1 MEVFT
6 MSRVLVLGAGMVAR
20 PLVRYLMDQKYDVTV
35 ATRTVSRAEALVG
48 DDPHGKALPLM
59 IDDLGALGALVEAND
74 VVISLVP
81 PPFHPQVAE
90 ICLEKGKHLI
100 TTSYLSP
107 AMLAFDERAREA
119 GLLFLNEIGL
129 DPGIDHMSAMRVI
142 DDVHGRGGQIVGFHS
157 CCGALPAPEAATN
170 PWRYKFSWSPIGVI
184 RAIHNSGKFLRGG
197 EVVDVPEEE
206 LFRLVQHADV
216 EDVGRLE
223 IYTNRDSLGYVE
235 LYGIPEVR
243 DMFRGTFRYDS
254 HCAAWDKLVQ
264 LGVFDEE
271 VQRDLAG
278 KTLAQVLAEVAD
290 VPVEGLEAALEQRF
304 GVANDDPFMERLRYA
319 RMFSDDPCPLD
330 SGSICDVMVHQLEKL
345 LFLGEQERDMVV
357 LRDEFQAEFPDGRRE
372 RHVSQLVDF
381 GIPGGD
387 SATART
393 VSLPA
398 AVATRMVIEGS
409 IDVVGVFAPTDARIY
424 DPVLDGL
431 EELGIRCVETMEVL

>member
-1 MEVFT
+1 
-6 MSRVLVLGAGMVAR
+6 MSCVLVLGAGMVAR
-20 PLVRYLMDQKYDVTV
+20 PLVRFLLAQSYDVTV
-35 ATRTVSRAEALVG
+35 ATRTVSKAEALIG
-48 DDPHGKALPLM
+48 DDPRGTALPLL
-59 IDDLGALGALVEAND
+59 IDDLEGLRGLVEAAD
-74 VVISLVP
+74 VVLSLVP

-90 ICLEKGKHLI
+90 ICLEKRKHLI
-100 TTSYLSP
+100 TTSYISP
-107 AMLAFDERAREA
+107 AMRAFDERAREA

-142 DDVHGRGGQIVGFHS
+142 DDVHGRGGKIVGFTS
-157 CCGALPAPEAATN
+157 CCGALPAPEAADN

-184 RAIHNSGKFLRGG
+184 RAIHNSGRFLRGG
-197 EVVDVPEEE
+197 EIVDVPAPE
-206 LFRLVQHADV
+206 LFRTVQHTDV
-216 EDVGRLE
+216 EGVGRLE
-223 IYTNRDSLGYVE
+223 IYTNRDSLEYVG
-235 LYGIPEVR
+235 LYGIPEVQ
-243 DMFRGTFRYDS
+243 DMFRGTFRFES

-271 VQRDLAG
+271 VQRDLSG

-290 VPVEGLEAALEQRF
+290 VPVDSLESALEKRF

-319 RMFSDDPCPLD
+319 RMFSDDPCPLE
-330 SGSICDVMVHQLEKL
+330 SGSICDVMVHQLEEL

-357 LRDEFQAEFPDGRRE
+357 LRDEFRAEFPDGTRE

-398 AVATRMVIEGS
+398 AVATKMVIDGA

-424 DPVLDGL
+424 DPVLEGL
-431 EELGIRCVETMEVL
+431 EELGIECVETKEVL

>member
-1 MEVFT
+1 

-20 PLVRYLMDQKYDVTV
+20 PLVRYLLDQSYDVTV
-35 ATRTVSRAEALVG
+35 ATRTVSKAEALIG
-48 DDPHGKALPLM
+48 DDPHGTALPLM
-59 IDDLGALGALVEAND
+59 MDDLAGLGALVEAAD
-74 VVISLVP
+74 VVLSLVP

-90 ICLEKGKHLI
+90 ICLQKRKHLI

-107 AMLAFDERAREA
+107 AMRAFDERAREA

-142 DDVHGRGGQIVGFHS
+142 DDVHGRGGKIVGFHS
-157 CCGALPAPEAATN
+157 CCGALPAPEAADN
-170 PWRYKFSWSPIGVI
+170 PWCYKFSWSPIGVI
-184 RAIHNSGKFLRGG
+184 RAIHNSGKFLRDG
-197 EVVDVPEEE
+197 EVVDVPAAG
-206 LFRLVQHADV
+206 LFRYVQHTEV
-216 EDVGRLE
+216 EGVGRLE
-223 IYTNRDSLGYVE
+223 IYTNRDCLDYVD
-235 LYGIPEVR
+235 LYGIPEVK
-243 DMFRGTFRYDS
+243 DMFRGTFRFES

-290 VPVEGLEAALEQRF
+290 VPVDSLESALEERF

-319 RMFSDDPCPLD
+319 RMFSEDPCPLE

-357 LRDEFQAEFPDGRRE
+357 LRDEFVAEFPNGTRE

-398 AVATRMVIEGS
+398 AVATKMVIDGA
-409 IDVVGVFAPTDARIY
+409 IDVTGVFAPTDARIY

-431 EELGIRCVETMEVL
+431 EELGIECVETREVL